1 MLMKKLFTLAV
12 AVLASLAMSAT
23 TIFSYTLTAAGTD
36 GTIYDAEGGT
46 AKCVKAMASGN
57 SNEIT
62 IGDQTF
68 YKFNSSSAWEFTLA
82 DEGTFAEGD
91 VISITAAC
99 GTSAKK
105 GKGVTLNGIAV
116 TGDFPASTA
125 NTLTYTVQAGDA
137 IDGKTTIQ
145 VKRNDS
151 DIKFGSIIVNREN
164 VTPSTDPVEAA
175 TISGENGCLVGNSI
189 ELTCT
194 AAKATTYQWSMNGT
208 EIEGATAKKYTFTPT
223 AAGEYSFTCAA
234 SNEYTTTPVVAAAHV
249 VTVMDPANAYGEI
262 IKATL
267 TSGTAATVTG
277 IIGGT
282 ADVSLSSSKKMDK
295 GKYFGIT
302 LAAGNFKEGDTV
314 VITMTSA
321 GSNYPC
327 LFADKERTNCLFL
340 ATETSSDLEYKIV
353 LPAAA
358 NTLNTLYLARDADDA
373 TYKWNPILS
382 SISVIRPM
390 GAKNVIESLTG
401 VAVDD
406 VAISDLAALLA
417 NHEITLADSYVN
429 APVVKFTKHVVTTYI
444 DDSQAEKDVVVEVTA
459 EEVEGAWEATATIGG
474 VAYTVKAAKENS
486 VVVTYMDGE
495 TKLGEENVAIGG
507 HPADFAQYQNKS
519 LASFVGWYNNADLA
533 DEHIVADMSSEVIS
547 VATTYYAK
555 FENAYAQSINIEKA
569 VMQNGKGYAIIPQL
583 GTLKYASNITGDL
596 DSLAVKDDGL
606 RNYAYLGLKVKQA
619 GALLNFRLA
628 KGSTVKVKFGN
639 VAKTPLV
646 SINGGEYAE
655 MTITDKVYSYTAEE
669 EAIVSIKTADGSAVV
684 FQQIMINED
693 IQAPELFTITCA
705 AAEHGTVSAAYKMG
719 IPGEVIK
726 LSFTMDEGY
735 TVASCYANDVEIVGT
750 AEGEFFTM
758 PAANVTITATFG
770 DETTA
775 IDNTNAELKAV
786 KVIENGQIFI
796 IKNGVKYNAQGAVVR

>member
-1 MLMKKLFTLAV
+1 MLMKKLFTLAAAAMMAFGLHAETATFTMGSIFDGSNASVEVTDPV
-12 AVLASLAMSAT
+12 AATVSTTAGKNAKDSKLGSDGNYFQVVLAEDNFSAVSINGYINT
-23 TIFSYTLTAAGTD
+23 TSTDKNWGLQFSTDRGATWTDEVTQANDGTKSAHDIAITVEIPDGANGFRVIRRAGTSTMVYSITLTL
-36 GTIYDAEGGT
+36 E
-46 AKCVKAMASGN
+46 
-57 SNEIT
+57 
-62 IGDQTF
+62 
-68 YKFNSSSAWEFTLA
+68 SA
-82 DEGTFAEGD
+82 
-91 VISITAAC
+91 
-99 GTSAKK
+99 
-105 GKGVTLNGIAV
+105 
-116 TGDFPASTA
+116 
-125 NTLTYTVQAGDA
+125 
-137 IDGKTTIQ
+137 
-145 VKRNDS
+145 
-151 DIKFGSIIVNREN
+151 
-164 VTPSTDPVEAA
+164 TPSTDPVAA
-175 TISGENGCLVGNSI
+175 AEISGENGCLVGNSI

-249 VTVMDPANAYGEI
+249 VTVMDPANAYGEL

-267 TSGTAATVTG
+267 LGGTSATMTG
-277 IIGGT
+277 VIGGT
-282 ADVSLSSSKKMDK
+282 FDTNLGSGKFKLDK

-302 LAAGNFKEGDTV
+302 LAAGNFREGDTV

-340 ATETSSDLEYKIV
+340 ATEVSTDLEYRIV

-358 NTLNTLYLARDADDA
+358 NSINTLYLARDADDA
-373 TYKWNPILS
+373 TYKWNPVLS

-390 GAKNVIESLTG
+390 AAKNVIESLTG

-429 APVVKFTKHVVTTYI
+429 APVVKFTKHVVTTYT

-459 EEVEGAWEATATIGG
+459 EEVEGAWEAAATIGG
-474 VAYTVKAAKENS
+474 VTYTVKAAKENS

-495 TKLGEENVAIGG
+495 TQLGEENVAIGG

-583 GTLKYASNITGDL
+583 GTLKYASNITGEL
-596 DSLAVKDDGL
+596 DSLDNSKKDSL

-669 EAIVSIKTADGSAVV
+669 EAIVSIKTADGNAVV

-735 TVASCYANDVEIVGT
+735 TVASCYANEVEIVGT